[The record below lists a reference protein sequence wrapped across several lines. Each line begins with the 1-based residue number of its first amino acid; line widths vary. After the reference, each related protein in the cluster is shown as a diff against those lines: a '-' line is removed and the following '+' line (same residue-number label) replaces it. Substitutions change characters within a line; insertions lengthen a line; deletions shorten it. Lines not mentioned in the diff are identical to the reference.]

1 MSNLKIAFLSFLSLT
16 AVFTAAAAQSEPIR
30 RESLL
35 QFQYPEGRQS
45 CSTVLPDQTRLELHG
60 LFAYD
65 DQLDNTV
72 AHDLLVIGLK
82 TESDFQYQSM
92 VKVKFYD
99 KTFWAKVTKIEDGYT
114 YFAVDR
120 EFLFFLW
127 GTDASFE
134 FENRNVAPFSESA
147 YYSLTENVPGA
158 MRQMTDLL
166 ICWNENQE
174 V

>member
-1 MSNLKIAFLSFLSLT
+1 VSNLKIAFLSFLSLT
-16 AVFTAAAAQSEPIR
+16 AAFIATAAQSEPIR

-35 QFQYPEGRQS
+35 QFQYPEGRS
-45 CSTVLPDQTRLELHG
+45 TCSTVLPDQTRLELHG

-72 AHDLLVIGLK
+72 AHDLLVIGMK

-92 VKVKFYD
+92 IKVKFYD
-99 KTFWAKVTKIEDGYT
+99 KVFWAKVTKIDDGYT
-114 YFAVDR
+114 YFALDR

-147 YYSLTENVPGA
+147 YLTLTENVPGA
-158 MRQMTDLL
+158 MRQMTELL